1 LRFLADAG
9 VAQRVV
15 DWLRADGHDVVH
27 LRDRG
32 LQRLPDREVF
42 ELASA
47 EGRILITFDLDFG
60 EIVASSGGR
69 VVSVILF
76 RLRDTRSS
84 HVTER
89 LRSVLER
96 SARQLEQGAVV
107 VVEESRHRVRRLPL
121 GG

>member
-1 LRFLADAG
+1 MRFLADAG

-32 LQRLPDREVF
+32 LQRLTDREVF

-60 EIVASSGGR
+60 EIVASSGSH

-76 RLRDTRSS
+76 RLRDTGSS

-96 SARQLEQGAVV
+96 SARQVEHGAGRPP
-107 VVEESRHRVRRLPL
+107 EEA
-121 GG
+121 

>member
-1 LRFLADAG
+1 MRFLADAG

-15 DWLRADGHDVVH
+15 DWLRAEGHDILH

-60 EIVASSGGR
+60 EIVAFSGGR
-69 VVSVILF
+69 VVSVVLL

-96 SARQLEQGAVV
+96 SARQLDQGAVV